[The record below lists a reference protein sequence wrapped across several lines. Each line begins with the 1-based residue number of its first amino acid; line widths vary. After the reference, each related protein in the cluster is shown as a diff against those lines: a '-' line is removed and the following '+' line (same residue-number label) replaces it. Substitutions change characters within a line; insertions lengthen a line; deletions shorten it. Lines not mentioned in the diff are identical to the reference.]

1 MNLSEGIILFP
12 TLIYLVDTSEGH
24 LCQLLQRHHVHRR
37 ADGLLA
43 AALGPLAQIL
53 KVLALSEPHLKTNN
67 PVSFRMYISFK
78 YLPES

>member
-1 MNLSEGIILFP
+1 MSLSEGIILFP

-24 LCQLLQRHHVHRR
+24 LSQLLQRHHVHRR
-37 ADGLLA
+37 TDGLLA

-67 PVSFRMYISFK
+67 HISYQMNSAFK